1 MRKVLLVGCV
11 WLALGEAARAQVA
24 TFDAA
29 NALSN
34 VKAELQSLKAYAQQ
48 LQDYIQYVRTA
59 ESALQIANGIVHNP
73 ENFSAYLA
81 LGNMAGVNLQSSL
94 PIDPYSAMALV
105 SGYGGRGVG
114 GMLGKLNTLG
124 NLVNT
129 NADVNA
135 VNVCTAQTFACQLQS
150 QRRYAAAG
158 QQAAAQQVLQ
168 DMNNHLT
175 ALAALKARCLASPDA
190 KDSADCGNQIA
201 VETAAIQADTAQ
213 LQAVQA
219 MASAQQNVFDNRASE
234 WMKGQQLLT
243 AAQPG
248 GG

>member
-1 MRKVLLVGCV
+1 MKRLLLVGCA
-11 WLALGEAARAQVA
+11 WLALGGAAQAQVA

-29 NALSN
+29 NAVGQAKSFLQ
-34 VKAELQSLKAYAQQ
+34 ELKSYAQQ
-48 LQDYIQYVRTA
+48 LQDYVQYLRTA
-59 ESALQIANGIVHNP
+59 ESAFQIANGIVHNP
-73 ENFSAYLA
+73 ENFGQYMA
-81 LGNMAGVNLQSSL
+81 LGNLAGVNLQSSL

-105 SGYGGRGVG
+105 SGYGGHSIG
-114 GMLGKLNTLG
+114 GMLGKLNNLS
-124 NLVNT
+124 NLVTT

-135 VNVCTAQTFACQLQS
+135 VHVCTAQTFACQLQG

-175 ALAALKARCLASPDA
+175 ALTALKARCLTSPDT

-219 MASAQQNVFDNRASE
+219 MAGAQQNVFENRVSE
-234 WMKGQQLLT
+234 WMRGQQTLT
-243 AAQPG
+243 AATPG
-248 GG
+248 G